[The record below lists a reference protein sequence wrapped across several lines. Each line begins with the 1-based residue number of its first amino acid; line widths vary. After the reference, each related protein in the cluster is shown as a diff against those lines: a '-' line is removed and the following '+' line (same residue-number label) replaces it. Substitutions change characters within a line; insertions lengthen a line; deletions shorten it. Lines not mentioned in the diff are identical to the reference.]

1 MGSHD
6 SLAVQVLQSLVTSL
20 LCVVYDWRSGVMMD
34 TKTTLDH
41 LPIVQPGLLLL
52 FDESVQVCS

>member
-6 SLAVQVLQSLVTSL
+6 SLAVQVLQCLVTNL

-52 FDESVQVCS
+52 LDKSVQVCS

>member
-20 LCVVYDWRSGVMMD
+20 LCVVCDWRSGVMTA
-34 TKTTLDH
+34 TKSTLDH
-41 LPIVQPGLLLL
+41 LSIVQPGLLLL
-52 FDESVQVCS
+52 FDESVQIYS